1 MARTAPDEVV
11 TVHVVDD
18 DPSFLRSV
26 QRLLRA
32 HGFATAAY
40 RSAQEFLDA
49 TESMH
54 AGCVL
59 LDYKMPGL
67 SGLELQEALARR
79 GGDWQVVFLS
89 GKVDVAKSVK
99 AMKGGAIDVLVK
111 PAADA
116 DLLLAVQRAMER
128 NSRVMAERR
137 ERSEIE
143 ARVTSLTKREREVM
157 QLAISGMLNKQIADA
172 LGTAERT
179 VKTQRA
185 LMLEKMGVRSVA
197 QLVRLTEKIGIK
209 PG

>member
-1 MARTAPDEVV
+1 MAQVAPEVAV

-49 TESMH
+49 TGSID

-67 SGLELQEALARR
+67 SGLDLQEALARQ

-99 AMKGGAIDVLVK
+99 AMKGGAIDVLLK

-116 DLLLAVQRAMER
+116 DLLVAVQRALER
-128 NSRVMAERR
+128 NAGALAERR
-137 ERSEIE
+137 EKAEIE
-143 ARVTSLTKREREVM
+143 ARVATLTRREREVM
-157 QLAISGMLNKQIADA
+157 QLVIAGMLNKQIADA

-197 QLVRLTEKIGIK
+197 QLVRLTEKIGIR